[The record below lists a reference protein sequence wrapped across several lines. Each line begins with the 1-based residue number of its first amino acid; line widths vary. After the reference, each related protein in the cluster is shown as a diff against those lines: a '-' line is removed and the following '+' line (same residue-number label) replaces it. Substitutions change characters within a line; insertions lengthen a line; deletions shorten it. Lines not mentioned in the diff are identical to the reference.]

1 MRTKAS
7 IAVIMGIL
15 FMLTGCGGKENKQKA
30 TAENI
35 KKPAQTAV
43 TSQKQKMPWEEIQLD
58 PNSRPIVVIETD
70 FGNIEIELRPD
81 KAPKTCANFVYL
93 AQKGFYNGL
102 TFHRIVPGFVIQGGD
117 PTGTGRGGPGYTIPA
132 EISDLKH
139 TTGAV
144 ACARLPDQV
153 NPKRESSGSQFY
165 ITLKPTPFLDGQYTV
180 FGYVVKG
187 MDVVQKIAK
196 VKTGPGDRPIKPVY
210 MRKVYV
216 KKGTLKLQ
224 KSE

>member
-1 MRTKAS
+1 MKSKFFLVA
-7 IAVIMGIL
+7 IVGI
-15 FMLTGCGGKENKQKA
+15 FLTFAGCSGKESKKA
-30 TAENI
+30 EEKKSSSQTPQTQVAE
-35 KKPAQTAV
+35 KKP
-43 TSQKQKMPWEEIQLD
+43 WEQVKLD
-58 PNSRPIVVIETD
+58 PNSRPVVVIETD
-70 FGNIEIELRPD
+70 FGNIEIQLRPD

-93 AQKGFYNGL
+93 VKKGFYNGL

-132 EISDLKH
+132 EITDLKH

-153 NPKRESSGSQFY
+153 NPNKESSGSQFY

-180 FGYVVKG
+180 FGYVIKG
-187 MDVVQKIAK
+187 MDVVQKIAQ
-196 VKTGPGDRPIKPVY
+196 VKTGPGDHPLKPVY
-210 MRKVYV
+210 MRKVYL
-216 KKGTLKLQ
+216 KEETLTPK